1 MPDAPS
7 PAPTHLIVGRVR
19 RAHGL
24 RGDLVVETLTDAPD
38 AVFAP
43 GRRVFG
49 GTTDGDVAGEEP
61 IEVERAAPFKDG
73 TMLVHFANVSDRA
86 GAEAWRHRYLLVEA
100 GGLEPPGESEAF
112 LHELSGMQVRLVDGT
127 VIGDVLEYYE
137 LPQGIL
143 LEVEWNGRR
152 VSLPMSDP
160 FVREIDRTAR
170 RIVMELPEGLL
181 E

>member
-1 MPDAPS
+1 MPEE
-7 PAPTHLIVGRVR
+7 PTHLIVGRVR

-24 RGDLVVETLTDAPD
+24 RGDLVVEVLTDAPD

-49 GTTDGDVAGEEP
+49 GTAGGELGDA
-61 IEVERAAPFKDG
+61 IELEIERATAFKRG
-73 TMLVHFANVSDRA
+73 LVIVHLRDISDRSA
-86 GAEAWRHRYLLVEA
+86 AERWHDRYLFAPAAELA
-100 GGLEPPGESEAF
+100 QPGESQAF
-112 LHELSGMQVRLVDGT
+112 LHELIGMQVMLVDGA
-127 VIGDVLEYYE
+127 VVGDVVDFFE

-143 LEVEWNGRR
+143 LEVEWNGKR
-152 VSLPMSDP
+152 VSLPMNDA
-160 FVREIDRTAR
+160 FLREIDRERR